1 MPEYLRK
8 RFGGQRIRLYLSFLT
23 LLLYI
28 FTKISA
34 DLYAGAIFITQATKQ
49 TSDVATY
56 VSILILLAI
65 ACVFTVAGG
74 LTAVIWTDFVQTI
87 LMIIGAFILCA
98 KGKFCS
104 FSLDQVTKN
113 QILNS
118 VVYFYFVA
126 IKKRRDRLASFWI
139 SKTT

>member
-1 MPEYLRK
+1 MHTFIIFSFLGVFTMPEYLRK

-98 KGKFCS
+98 KGKFHTHC
-104 FSLDQVTKN
+104 FFTIIN
-113 QILNS
+113 TP
-118 VVYFYFVA
+118 
-126 IKKRRDRLASFWI
+126 KKGTF
-139 SKTT
+139 

>member
-1 MPEYLRK
+1 MIFSFSGVFTMPEYLRK

-74 LTAVIWTDFVQTI
+74 LTAVIWTDFVQTV

-98 KGKFCS
+98 KGIYF
-104 FSLDQVTKN
+104 T
-113 QILNS
+113 LN
-118 VVYFYFVA
+118 F
-126 IKKRRDRLASFWI
+126 
-139 SKTT
+139 